1 MNEALAN
8 KIRQAMNGG
17 LGYDHL
23 SPSSLSI
30 PLPKFFINYLMFT
43 QEERRQQLASYK
55 ANYGN
60 NANSPVQRFL
70 CKYIFE
76 SGKKVIPKK
85 QSLKE
90 NITREFEIT
99 DQIPARDERDARCR
113 KEMKQYIEP
122 TANQIVKAVKEI
134 FGDQELMAERYV
146 HDTPKGLILDI
157 LGRIDY
163 ESGPSYDSL
172 NNLIDGGSIMELK
185 TKPINFRKTKN
196 GLNAYKQ
203 KLPDESDE
211 AHLKQLAFYWHCTK
225 KTPYL
230 VYVNHEE
237 YKIFKPEIPQL
248 EYYYEQ
254 LINKAFII
262 QNLLEITEADMNKIS
277 QLVEPPDFKSFYY
290 SDITPS
296 QLEEIKKVWRI

>member
-23 SPSSLSI
+23 SPSSLNI
-30 PLPKFFINYLMFT
+30 PLAKFFVNYVKFT
-43 QEERRQQLASYK
+43 QEQRRLQLASYK
-55 ANYGN
+55 AHYGN
-60 NANSPVQRFL
+60 ACNNPVQRTL

-85 QSLKE
+85 QSLKK
-90 NITREFEIT
+90 NIAREFDII
-99 DQIPARDERDARCR
+99 DQIHARDERDAECR

-122 TANQIVKAVKEI
+122 TAQQIIKSVKEI

-146 HDTPKGLILDI
+146 YDTPKGLILDI

-163 ESGPSYDSL
+163 ESEDK
-172 NNLIDGGSIMELK
+172 IMELK

-196 GLNAYKQ
+196 GLNSYKQ
-203 KLPDESDE
+203 KLPETEADE

-254 LINKAFII
+254 LVNKAFII

-296 QLEEIKKVWRI
+296 QLEEIKKVWRM

>member
-1 MNEALAN
+1 M
-8 KIRQAMNGG
+8 
-17 LGYDHL
+17 
-23 SPSSLSI
+23 
-30 PLPKFFINYLMFT
+30 
-43 QEERRQQLASYK
+43 
-55 ANYGN
+55 
-60 NANSPVQRFL
+60 
-70 CKYIFE
+70 
-76 SGKKVIPKK
+76 K
-85 QSLKE
+85 QLKE
-90 NITREFEIT
+90 LIQEEFEII
-99 DQIPARDERDARCR
+99 DQIPARDERDAECR

-122 TANQIVKAVKEI
+122 TAQQIIKAVKEI

-146 HDTPKGLILDI
+146 HDTLKDLILDI

-163 ESGPSYDSL
+163 ESEDK
-172 NNLIDGGSIMELK
+172 IMELK

-203 KLPDESDE
+203 KLPEEPDE
-211 AHLKQLAFYWHCTK
+211 AHLKQLAFYWQCTQ

-237 YKIFKPEIPQL
+237 YKIFKPEIPEL
-248 EYYYEQ
+248 KYYYDQ
-254 LINKAFII
+254 MINKAFII

-296 QLEEIKKVWRI
+296 QLEEIKKVWRM

>member
-1 MNEALAN
+1 MKEALAN
-8 KIRQAMNGG
+8 KIRQKLNGG
-17 LGYDHL
+17 LGYEHL

-30 PLPKFFINYLMFT
+30 PLAKFFINYLMFT

-60 NANSPVQRFL
+60 ACNNPVQRTL

-76 SGKKVIPKK
+76 SGKKLKPKK

-90 NITREFEIT
+90 NIAREFEIIN
-99 DQIPARDERDARCR
+99 QIPPRDERDAECR

-122 TANQIVKAVKEI
+122 TANQIVTAVKEI

-146 HDTPKGLILDI
+146 YDTPKGLILDI

-163 ESGPSYDSL
+163 ESEDK
-172 NNLIDGGSIMELK
+172 IMELK
-185 TKPINFRKTKN
+185 TKPINFRQTKN
-196 GLNAYKQ
+196 GLSAYKQ
-203 KLPDESDE
+203 KLPDEPDE

-230 VYVNHEE
+230 VYANHEE
-237 YKIFKPEIPQL
+237 YKIFKPEIPELMYQ
-248 EYYYEQ
+248 YDQ
-254 LINKAFII
+254 MINKAFII
-262 QNLLEITEADMNKIS
+262 QNLLEITEADMSKIS

-290 SDITPS
+290 SDLTAE
-296 QLEEIKKVWRI
+296 QLEKTREAWRM

>member
-1 MNEALAN
+1 MKEALAN
-8 KIRQAMNGG
+8 KIRQKLNGG
-17 LGYDHL
+17 LGYEHL

-30 PLPKFFINYLMFT
+30 PLAKFFINYLMFT

-60 NANSPVQRFL
+60 ACNNPVQRTL

-76 SGKKVIPKK
+76 SGKKLKPKK

-90 NITREFEIT
+90 NIAREFEIIN
-99 DQIPARDERDARCR
+99 QIPPRDERDAECR

-122 TANQIVKAVKEI
+122 TANQIVTAVKEI

-146 HDTPKGLILDI
+146 YDTPKGLILDI

-163 ESGPSYDSL
+163 ESEDK
-172 NNLIDGGSIMELK
+172 IMELK
-185 TKPINFRKTKN
+185 TKPINFRQTKN
-196 GLNAYKQ
+196 GLSAYKQ
-203 KLPDESDE
+203 KLPDEPDE

-230 VYVNHEE
+230 VYANHEE
-237 YKIFKPEIPQL
+237 YKIFKPEIPELMYQ
-248 EYYYEQ
+248 YDQ
-254 LINKAFII
+254 MINKAFII
-262 QNLLEITEADMNKIS
+262 QNLLEISEADINKIT

-290 SDITPS
+290 SDLTPE
-296 QLEEIKKVWRI
+296 QLEKTREAWRM

>member
-1 MNEALAN
+1 MNEKLAN
-8 KIRQAMNGG
+8 KIRQRLNGG
-17 LGYDHL
+17 LGYEHL

-30 PLPKFFINYLMFT
+30 PLAKFFINYLMFT

-60 NANSPVQRFL
+60 ACNNPVQRTL

-76 SGKKVIPKK
+76 SGKKLKPKK

-90 NITREFEIT
+90 NIAREFEII
-99 DQIPARDERDARCR
+99 DQIPARDERDAECR

-122 TANQIVKAVKEI
+122 TANQIIKAVKEI
-134 FGDQELMAERYV
+134 FGEQELMAERYV
-146 HDTPKGLILDI
+146 YDTPKGLILDI

-163 ESGPSYDSL
+163 ESDK
-172 NNLIDGGSIMELK
+172 GGIMELK

-196 GLNAYKQ
+196 GLSAYKQ
-203 KLPDESDE
+203 KLPDEPDE

-230 VYVNHEE
+230 VYANHEE
-237 YKIFKPEIPQL
+237 YKIFKPEIPELMYQ
-248 EYYYEQ
+248 YDQ
-254 LINKAFII
+254 MINKAFII
-262 QNLLEITEADMNKIS
+262 QNLLEISEADINKIT

-290 SDITPS
+290 SDLTPE
-296 QLEEIKKVWRI
+296 QLEKTREAWRM

>member
-8 KIRQAMNGG
+8 KIRQKLNGG
-17 LGYDHL
+17 LGYEHL

-30 PLPKFFINYLMFT
+30 PLAKFFINYLMFT

-60 NANSPVQRFL
+60 ACNSPVQRTL

-76 SGKKVIPKK
+76 SGKKLKPKK

-90 NITREFEIT
+90 NIAREFEII
-99 DQIPARDERDARCR
+99 DQIPPRDERDAECR

-122 TANQIVKAVKEI
+122 TAQQIIKAVKEI

-146 HDTPKGLILDI
+146 YDTPKGLILDI

-163 ESGPSYDSL
+163 ESEDK
-172 NNLIDGGSIMELK
+172 IMELK
-185 TKPINFRKTKN
+185 TKPINFRQTKN

-203 KLPDESDE
+203 KLPEEPDE

-230 VYVNHEE
+230 VYANHEE
-237 YKIFKPEIPQL
+237 YKIFKPEIPELMYQ
-248 EYYYEQ
+248 YDQ
-254 LINKAFII
+254 MINKAFII
-262 QNLLEITEADMNKIS
+262 QNLLEISEADMSKIS

-290 SDITPS
+290 SDLTPE
-296 QLEEIKKVWRI
+296 QLEKTREAWRM

>member
-1 MNEALAN
+1 MNEKLAN

-17 LGYDHL
+17 KGYDHL

-30 PLPKFFINYLMFT
+30 PLAKFFINYLMFT

-60 NANSPVQRFL
+60 ACNNPVQRTL

-76 SGKKVIPKK
+76 SGKKLKPKK

-90 NITREFEIT
+90 NITREFEII
-99 DQIPARDERDARCR
+99 DQIPARDERDAECR
-113 KEMKQYIEP
+113 KEMKKYIEP
-122 TANQIVKAVKEI
+122 TANQIVAAVKEI

-146 HDTPKGLILDI
+146 HDTPDGLILDI

-163 ESGPSYDSL
+163 ESEDK
-172 NNLIDGGSIMELK
+172 IMELK

-196 GLNAYKQ
+196 GLSAYKQ
-203 KLPDESDE
+203 KLPDEPDE

-230 VYVNHEE
+230 VYANHEE
-237 YKIFKPEIPQL
+237 YKIFKPEIPELMYQ
-248 EYYYEQ
+248 YDQ
-254 LINKAFII
+254 MINKAFII
-262 QNLLEITEADMNKIS
+262 QNLLELTEADMNKIS

-290 SDITPS
+290 SDITLS
-296 QLEEIKKVWRI
+296 QLEEVKKVWRM